1 MSSAILT
8 LAARANLF
16 SVVTNPLLSRT
27 NREKRFE
34 LTLIRIEC
42 DGESIV
48 RMSKGISTETSTE
61 TSNTSLKRKDDKNS
75 HGKYLQ

>member
-1 MSSAILT
+1 MV
-8 LAARANLF
+8 N
-16 SVVTNPLLSRT
+16 NPSLSRIKS
-27 NREKRFE
+27 EKKFE

-61 TSNTSLKRKDDKNS
+61 TSNTSLKRKDDKKIVIVNIFN
-75 HGKYLQ
+75 GDFAFL